1 MATNLRF
8 LRGTYT
14 NLVNQ
19 PVVDGSLYITTDEP
33 GLYVDYKAPN
43 EAEVKRHRVGDYRV
57 FANLDALKAHYGASK
72 PSTSCLYYLSDDNI
86 LACYDGT
93 NFKQIN
99 SQKDLNQLLKSFT
112 SAAKV
117 TSGVIEIGHTI
128 EAANGD
134 SKTASFSVESLD
146 TEALKITNDGTKLK
160 FRAKDTDTVAA
171 LSTTSNKITLTNTIS
186 GTDATGA
193 AVNEESSTSVSFAG
207 DGVAVT
213 TTTAGKDS
221 VITIKNNDTLE
232 AAINDQGQFAITLNR
247 NGDAGNSDSAV
258 LTPQVQ
264 YGKGTT
270 AIAKANTTGL
280 FALDVYTSGQVDA
293 LISDR
298 LAAAN
303 AMVFRGSVASQDG
316 LPKLSDEPHIGDT
329 YIVSENATFTA
340 MKAGATAPSAISAM
354 PGDLLIAQ
362 GTEGTGGTIT
372 EGLKWIYVPAADDTV
387 TLTAQSNGNKVLITS
402 KQGAADEKNV
412 IQFASDDMLEWSF
425 SDVTATISHKKQATK
440 PQGTKDNT
448 EQKTEDTITGII
460 TGISYDDWG
469 HVTGYTYRD
478 VTVHNTRIESAAMQI
493 KSGSAVA
500 DLTAE
505 AQTTVG
511 LVLTDTDGDAISA
524 AMSFAAAEDTAIAIK
539 TAAGNA
545 NSGPVVTI
553 GMVWAEF

>member
-14 NLVNQ
+14 NLTNQ
-19 PVVDGSLYITTDEP
+19 PVADGSIYITTDEP
-33 GLYVDYKAPN
+33 GLYVDYQAPN
-43 EAEVKRHRVGDYRV
+43 ESEVKRHRVGDYRV
-57 FANLDALKAHYGASK
+57 FANLDALKAHYGTAK

-99 SQKDLNQLLKSFT
+99 SQKDLSQLLKTFT

-117 TSGVIEIGHTI
+117 TGDVIEIGHTI
-128 EAANGD
+128 TSAKGD
-134 SKTASFSVESLD
+134 SKTATFSVESLD
-146 TEALKITNDGTKLK
+146 TDALKITNEGTKLK

-171 LSTTSNKITLTNTIS
+171 LNTASNKITLTNTIS
-186 GTDATGA
+186 GTSA
-193 AVNEESSTSVSFAG
+193 AGTAINQASTSSVSFAG
-207 DGVAVT
+207 NGVSVT

-221 VITIKNNDTLE
+221 VITIENKDTLD
-232 AAINDQGQFAITLNR
+232 AAVNAQGQFVITLNR
-247 NGDAGNSDSAV
+247 NGASNNSDSAA

-270 AIAKANTTGL
+270 QIAKANTSGL

-316 LPKLSDEPHIGDT
+316 LPTVADGPHIGDT
-329 YIVSENATFTA
+329 YIVSEIATFTA
-340 MKAGATAPSAISAM
+340 VKAGAAAPSAISAM

-362 GTEGTGGTIT
+362 GTEGAAGTIT
-372 EGLKWIYVPAADDTV
+372 GDLKWIYVPAADDTV
-387 TLTAQSNGNKVLITS
+387 TLKAQSNGNKVLITS
-402 KQGAADEKNV
+402 KQGVADEKNV
-412 IQFASDDMLEWSF
+412 IQFATDDMLELSF

-440 PQGTKDNT
+440 PKGTKDNT
-448 EQKTEDTITGII
+448 AQGTEDII
-460 TGISYDDWG
+460 TGIVTGLSYDDWG
-469 HVTGYTYRD
+469 HITGYTYRD

-493 KSGSAVA
+493 KSGTSVTN
-500 DLTAE
+500 LTAG

-511 LVLTDTDGDAISA
+511 LVLTDTDNDAISA
-524 AMSFAAAEDTAIAIK
+524 AMSLKAADNTAIAIK
-539 TAAGNA
+539 TAAGTA
-545 NSGPVVTI
+545 DSGPVVTI